1 MTGNSNSSSL
11 ARFYA
16 SVFVVICLALGSL
29 SAQKKKKDP
38 ALDLFFSANALYNRG
53 LYELAVDEFRAF
65 LQKNRSH
72 PKAAAANLGLGLCL
86 LQSGKPAEAEPVF
99 AKIANN
105 REILAIAPIHNLRG
119 NCLLSLDKYAD
130 AEKAFSATITG
141 DKKPANLADAYVG
154 LAEALYNQGKWE
166 QVIKAT
172 DEAYRRAPTSSS
184 AHRVSLQGAL
194 ARFELENYAEAK
206 TILERLEKDKKTPP
220 EFGQDVFFLLAE
232 CLRQGKDYQDAAKRY
247 DQARKAEGARS
258 VEAHYRLGYVLFLSK
273 DYAKAISELA
283 SFANKNKDSELV
295 HRANLYLG
303 RSYLEKNDSK
313 RAIAALTGLVGHAAI
328 GAEAGLWL
336 GRAHLRDKNFAK
348 AEQALKPIADRFGSG
363 PLGDDLR
370 YDYAIALMQGDKF
383 AEAGPVFAK
392 VNKKGAL
399 AANAL
404 WMEAYCLHQVKDYAL
419 SLTRCEAFQ
428 SSHKDDANAHE
439 VLFIRSENVFLLER
453 YAEASVSY
461 ESLLKVEG
469 IASERQDV
477 IRFRI
482 GQIRYQEKKW
492 LQSLSMLEPLLSKN
506 PQGPAFAQLRYVAG
520 DCYFKQEQWKKAI
533 TQFQSFV
540 QDQPKDPNMGLALF
554 KLGKSRENDGDVN
567 GAITT
572 LRQMLVTHGKGEHAP
587 HASVELGR
595 LLYESKQYPEAK
607 KVLVKAENTEFAPH
621 ALYYLGYVALSEG
634 DQTQAMTRFQT
645 LSTKHSG
652 HELASDATLQYGKLL
667 ALAEEFTKSKP
678 VLDGFLKKFPT
689 HEKARQAHFYLGVSL
704 ARESA
709 FPDALKRFQTVLS
722 GAKESSLRERAYYEA
737 AWCEK
742 GLKRPENARKIYQSL
757 ISEFPSGELI
767 QDVSFELA
775 ELEFESKKYTAS
787 ISLLEKLLP
796 KVTKPSLKERVLY
809 RVGWN
814 RFNLGEDQ
822 AAAKAFE
829 AMLALNP
836 KSEKIVMASYQA
848 GEARLRMKDF
858 EAARQHFARASLA
871 GKTADGLHEQAL
883 LRQGETEALTNR
895 WAESQRS
902 YEEFLRSYAASEFL
916 QRARF
921 GIGWALENQKRFPD
935 AIKRYQ
941 EVLAATERDETSAR
955 AQFQIGECHFA
966 AKLYDDAIKA
976 FVKVEVNYAHPKW
989 AARALLGMGKALEAK
1004 GDPEKAKA
1012 SYEQI
1017 VKKYPS
1023 TTAATAAKSLIAK
1036 LGS

>member
-1 MTGNSNSSSL
+1 
-11 ARFYA
+11 
-16 SVFVVICLALGSL
+16 LALGSL
-29 SAQKKKKDP
+29 SAQKTKKDP

-65 LQKNRSH
+65 LSKNGKH
-72 PKAAAANLGLGLCL
+72 PKAPAANLGLGLCL
-86 LQSGKPAEAEPVF
+86 FQSGKPAEAEPVF

-105 REILAIAPIHNLRG
+105 REILALAPIHNLRG
-119 NCLLSLDKYAD
+119 NCLLSLGKYPD
-130 AEKAFSATITG
+130 AEKAFSTTISA
-141 DKKPANLADAYVG
+141 DKKPVNLADAYAG
-154 LAEALYNQGKWE
+154 LAEALYNQGKWD
-166 QVIKAT
+166 QVVKAT
-172 DEAYRRAPTSSS
+172 DEAYRRAPTSAS

-194 ARFELENYAEAK
+194 ARFELENYPEAK
-206 TILERLEKDKKTPP
+206 TILERLEKDKETPP

-232 CLRQGKDYQDAAKRY
+232 CLRQGKDYKEAAKRY
-247 DQARKAEGARS
+247 DQARKAEGVRS

-273 DYAKAISELA
+273 DYPQAITELS
-283 SFANKNKDSELV
+283 SFASKNKDSKLV

-313 RAIAALTGLVGHAAI
+313 RAATALTGLVGHAAI

-348 AEQALKPIADRFGSG
+348 AEQTLKPVVDRFGSG
-363 PLGDDLR
+363 PLGNDLR

-383 AEAGPVFAK
+383 AEAGPVFAQ
-392 VNKKGAL
+392 VDKKSVH

-404 WMEAYCLHQVKDYAL
+404 WMESYCLHQVKDYAL
-419 SLTRCEAFQ
+419 SLTRCEAFL
-428 SSHKDDANAHE
+428 SSHKADGNAPQ
-439 VLFIRSENVFLLER
+439 VQFVRSENLFLLER
-453 YAEASVSY
+453 YGEAAVSY
-461 ESLLKVEG
+461 ESLLQVAG
-469 IASERQDV
+469 IVADRQDV

-492 LQSLSMLEPLLSKN
+492 PQALSMLEPLLSKKLT
-506 PQGPAFAQLRYVAG
+506 GSAFAQLRYVAG
-520 DCYFKQEQWKKAI
+520 DCYFKQEDWKKAI
-533 TQFQSFV
+533 AQFQSFAKT
-540 QDQPKDPNMGLALF
+540 QPKDPNIGLALF

-572 LRQMLVTHGKGEHAP
+572 LRQMLVTHAKGEHGP

-595 LLYESKQYPEAK
+595 LLYQSKQYPEAK
-607 KVLVKAENTEFAPH
+607 KFLTKAENTEFSPH
-621 ALYYLGYVALSEG
+621 AIYFLGYVALSEG
-634 DQTQAMTRFQT
+634 DQTQAMSRFQT

-689 HEKARQAHFYLGVSL
+689 HEKAGQAQFYLGVSL
-704 ARESA
+704 ARVND

-722 GAKESSLRERAYYEA
+722 GAKDSPLRERAYYEA

-742 GLKRPENARKIYQSL
+742 GLKRPQNARKNYQSL
-757 ISEFPSGELI
+757 IAEFPAGELV

-775 ELEFESKKYTAS
+775 ELEFEAKEYAAS
-787 ISLLEKLLP
+787 VTLLEKLLP
-796 KVTKPSLKERVLY
+796 KVTRPELKERVLY

-829 AMLALNP
+829 GMLALNP
-836 KSEKIVMASYQA
+836 KSEKTVMASYQA
-848 GEARLRMKDF
+848 GEARLRMKDY
-858 EAARQHFARASLA
+858 EPARQHFARATLA
-871 GKTADGLHEQAL
+871 GKTADGLHEQSL
-883 LRQGETEALTNR
+883 LRQGETEGLTNR

-902 YEEFLRSYAASEFL
+902 YEEFLRSYAASEFH

-941 EVLAATERDETSAR
+941 AVLAVTDRDETSAR

-966 AKLYDDAIKA
+966 SKLYDDAIKA
-976 FVKVEVNYAHPKW
+976 FVKVEVNYAYPKW
-989 AARALLGMGKALEAK
+989 AARALLEMGKALEAK
-1004 GDPEKAKA
+1004 GEPEKAKA

-1017 VKKYPS
+1017 VQKYPS
-1023 TTAATAAKSLIAK
+1023 TTAATAAKDLIAK